1 MNWLR
6 SLILPMQGSSHA
18 REVDTIYLFLI
29 WLSVFFFVLI
39 AGLLAT
45 FVWRYGKSRSKGG
58 PTPYITHHTGL
69 ELGWTVGT
77 LAILICIF
85 FWGFHGFVN
94 AGVAPGDALEIQVT
108 GKKWL
113 WTFEYPNGTRSIN
126 SIHVPAGRPVKLV
139 MSSEDV
145 IHDFFIPD
153 FRVKQDVLPNRYT
166 EMWFH
171 PEKPAVHQVFCAEY
185 CGKSHSDMMAKIHV
199 DDDATYQ
206 KWLEEGDEELKKMPL
221 KDLGKLIYE
230 TRGCAT
236 CHSVDGTRGQGPS
249 LKGIWGHEQKL
260 ADGKTTAVDANY
272 IRLSIMQPQAQ
283 IALGYEPIMPT
294 FQGLIRERE
303 VLGVIEYIK
312 SLQ

>member
-6 SLILPMQGSSHA
+6 DLILPMQGSAHA
-18 REVDTIYLFLI
+18 REVDGLYLFLV

-39 AGLLAT
+39 SAMLGW
-45 FVWRYGKSRSKGG
+45 FVWRYRKSRATGG

-69 ELGWTVGT
+69 ELTWSVIP
-77 LAILICIF
+77 LLVLIVIF
-85 FWGFHGFVN
+85 FWGFHGFIE
-94 AGVAPGDALEIQVT
+94 AGVAPNDAMEIQVT

-126 SIHVPAGRPVKLV
+126 SLHVPVGKPVKLV

-145 IHDFFIPD
+145 IHSFFLPD

-166 EMWFH
+166 QLWFN
-171 PEKPAVHQVFCAEY
+171 PEKAGVYQVFCAEY
-185 CGKSHSDMMAKIHV
+185 CGKSHSDMLAKVSV
-199 DDDATYQ
+199 DDEATYK

-221 KDLGKLIYE
+221 PELGKLIYE
-230 TRGCAT
+230 NRGCAT

-260 ADGKTTAVDANY
+260 ADGKTALVDGNY
-272 IRLSIMQPQAQ
+272 IRESILEPQAK
-283 IALGYEPIMPT
+283 IAVGFEPIMPT
-294 FQGLIRERE
+294 FQGLLRERE
-303 VLGVIEYIK
+303 ILGVIEYIK
-312 SLQ
+312 SLK